1 MLHSGGLA
9 LLVFGVG
16 ISTPLSGISPTL
28 SGISPSIYN
37 AYLILDRVFA
47 YIQNNIIDI
56 KRE

>member
-1 MLHSGGLA
+1 MLHSGGLS
-9 LLVFGVG
+9 G
-16 ISTPLSGISPTL
+16 IPTSLSGISPTL